1 MTAVSSGEVVD
12 CFVNRHKRKKVRS
25 SVFMLKP
32 FRFFGS
38 ETSANHEL
46 PKLHVETPG
55 ALASLKFPQVLCGR
69 SPWFSVTGKHGS
81 SSVVGQA

>member
-1 MTAVSSGEVVD
+1 MD

-32 FRFFGS
+32 EVFQV
-38 ETSANHEL
+38 
-46 PKLHVETPG
+46 PKQVPTMNCPQLHVETPG